1 MNLEKKSLDS
11 LAIPEWYSKTDNE
24 FEMNKLKSSI
34 GEFGYIVP
42 IIVNSENNHVID
54 GVKRLKALKELGYKE
69 AYVKTL
75 DIKIEQKE
83 QVCSVLL
90 NNITFE
96 WDKYKL
102 KNLLNLIN
110 DTNVDFIK
118 LTGFSTKEI
127 DAMKLDEKKKGF
139 ENGKHA
145 LLKKIYVAPP
155 KHKFDIKNG
164 DIFVLGEH
172 RLMCGDSTNGEMVS
186 KLMGGEKVDCIF
198 TDPPYSFNESLYNHI
213 LDENIDD
220 GHIFTMNDDVN
231 IIKYLR
237 NSTFEFKEFY
247 VADFGFA
254 ALVNNRPNL
263 QHILVSHET
272 KGNVMNVDVT
282 SEDFNSIIKM
292 KYRETL
298 DEDKT
303 SHTQQ
308 KSVEFIRLFISRFA
322 KKNVL
327 DIFGGSGS
335 TLIACEKEGKKCF
348 LMEMQPDFCQLIID
362 RWETLTGK
370 VAEKL

>member
-1 MNLEKKSLDS
+1 MSLDS

-127 DAMKLDEKKKGF
+127 NAMELDEKKKGF

-164 DIFVLGEH
+164 DIFALGEH

-231 IIKYLR
+231 IIKYLK